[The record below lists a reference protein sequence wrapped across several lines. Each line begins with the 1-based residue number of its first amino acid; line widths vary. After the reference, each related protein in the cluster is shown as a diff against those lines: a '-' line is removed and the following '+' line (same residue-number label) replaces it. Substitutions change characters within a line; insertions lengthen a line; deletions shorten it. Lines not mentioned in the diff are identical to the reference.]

1 MFSSIKV
8 SEKVRRGEDG
18 GGGSSFDDVD
28 GWKKTLLI
36 PFLGIVE
43 LLLLLNEIF
52 FSVLWFDLVFE
63 VVAVVVVEIIL

>member
-36 PFLGIVE
+36 PFLGILE
-43 LLLLLNEIF
+43 LLFNEICF
-52 FSVLWFDLVFE
+52 CSLV
-63 VVAVVVVEIIL
+63 

>member
-1 MFSSIKV
+1 M

-36 PFLGIVE
+36 PFLGILE
-43 LLLLLNEIF
+43 LLFNEICF
-52 FSVLWFDLVFE
+52 CSLV
-63 VVAVVVVEIIL
+63 